1 MAVDG
6 NGNVAS
12 PSYVTGVAAAWT
24 VTHVKGSGGLS
35 SVSCPS
41 SGLCVAGDYLGN
53 VVTSTSPTGGAGAW
67 PGTHVGSS
75 IGGGSGRGGVWGP
88 ETDASAKNTLCV
100 AGGPNGNML

>member
-53 VVTSTSPTGGAGAW
+53 VVTSTSPTGGAAAWTGA
-67 PGTHVGSS
+67 PL
-75 IGGGSGRGGVWGP
+75 GGSHSRLPAKWVPCARQGVARC
-88 ETDASAKNTLCV
+88 DRRNCV
-100 AGGPNGNML
+100 PVS